1 MSDSKMKHLNNQLVK
16 LKSQIEKFNPSDD
29 ISKDQEDMDR
39 IEDLIKEIDNEID
52 EIDNEIEEDEDLKAK
67 KPLLDKVSE
76 QKNEF
81 EILKNN
87 YNKKKDAARSAHSKE
102 LLMQGKLT
110 GVERKKAQR
119 DMALDQVK
127 EVDEQGLMLN
137 SIHDNVKGANTNLEN
152 MNVEVK
158 KQGEQLDRIGD
169 KVITIDQS
177 VKKTGEVM
185 GEIERRN
192 CCRKC
197 SLVFGII
204 VLFLVNIIMVFLI
217 LAKLFGW
224 GPIFPL
230 KTIKDSDIEG
240 IELPDGLDLKKF
252 KKIGYTFVMI
262 KSGTGLNEVSAFK
275 DKMNGAREKK
285 VEVGTFWEITASD
298 ETTAIPQV
306 EKAINILE
314 TIKDNLKY
322 DIYLKIDKA
331 ILEDT
336 TLTNTICKNLTDH
349 HMDCGIALSYEQY
362 KTYYR
367 AKVGDL
373 QDIKNYWIIDYNKEF
388 KEEDE
393 KKVFLWKLEK
403 KKKIDGKEY
412 DIFKAREKK

>member
-29 ISKDQEDMDR
+29 ISKDQEDMER
-39 IEDLIKEIDNEID
+39 IEDLIKDIDAEID

-127 EVDEQGLMLN
+127 EVDEQGLMLD

-197 SLVFGII
+197 SLVIGII

-217 LAKLFGW
+217 LAKLFDW

-230 KTIKDSDIEG
+230 KIKYTAG
-240 IELPDGLDLKKF
+240 IELTDDLNFKKF
-252 KKIGYTFVMI
+252 NEIGYTFVMI
-262 KSGTGLNEVSAFK
+262 ESGPDITAEKLK
-275 DKMNGAREKK
+275 DKMDKVKAEKIEMGA
-285 VEVGTFWEITASD
+285 FWKISVPDQATA
-298 ETTAIPQV
+298 EA
-306 EKAINILE
+306 KAQE
-314 TIKDNLKY
+314 AAQFLKNY
-322 DIYLKIDKA
+322 RTDFKYGIYLKLSDD
-331 ILEDT
+331 ILKDET
-336 TLTNTICKNLTDH
+336 VTNNICNILTVSSI
-349 HMDCGIALSYEQY
+349 DCGIALSYEQY
-362 KTYYR
+362 KTHYR

>member
-29 ISKDQEDMDR
+29 ISKDQEDMER
-39 IEDLIKEIDNEID
+39 IEDLIKDIDTEIE

-137 SIHDNVKGANTNLEN
+137 SIHDNVKAANTNLEN

-217 LAKLFGW
+217 LAKLFDW

-230 KTIKDSDIEG
+230 KIKYTAG
-240 IELPDGLDLKKF
+240 IELTDDLNYKKF
-252 KKIGYTFVMI
+252 NEIGYTFVMI
-262 KSGTGLNEVSAFK
+262 ESGPDITAEKLK
-275 DKMNGAREKK
+275 DKMDKVKAEKIEMGA
-285 VEVGTFWEITASD
+285 FWKISVPDQATA
-298 ETTAIPQV
+298 EA
-306 EKAINILE
+306 KAQE
-314 TIKDNLKY
+314 AAQFLKNY
-322 DIYLKIDKA
+322 RTDFKYGIYLKLSDD
-331 ILEDT
+331 ILKDET
-336 TLTNTICKNLTDH
+336 VTNNICKILTVSSI
-349 HMDCGIALSYEQY
+349 DCGIALSYEQY
-362 KTYYR
+362 KTHYR

>member
-29 ISKDQEDMDR
+29 ISKDQEDMER
-39 IEDLIKEIDNEID
+39 IEDLIKDIDAEID

-169 KVITIDQS
+169 KVITIDQN

-217 LAKLFGW
+217 LAKFFGW
-224 GPIFPL
+224 GPMFT
-230 KTIKDSDIEG
+230 KKIKGIEITASEG
-240 IELPDGLDLKKF
+240 IDF
-252 KKIGYTFVMI
+252 KKYNESGYTFVMI
-262 KSGTGLNEVSAFK
+262 KSGTASNKDNAFT
-275 DKMNGAREKK
+275 DKKSKALEQKI
-285 VEVGTFWEITASD
+285 EVGTFWDITAKD
-298 ETTAIPQV
+298 EETLKNQI
-306 EKAINILE
+306 EKAIEFLE
-314 TIKDNLKY
+314 IIKGDLKY
-322 DIYLKIDKA
+322 NIYLKLEVE
-331 ILEDT
+331 ILKNET
-336 TLTNTICKNLTDH
+336 VTNNICHNLTDH
-349 HMDCGIALSYEQY
+349 NIDCGIKLSYEQY
-362 KTYYR
+362 KNYYK
-367 AKVGDL
+367 AKVDNL
-373 QDIKNYWIIDYNKEF
+373 QHIKNYWITDYNKDF
-388 KEEDE
+388 KEKDE
-393 KKVFLWKLEK
+393 KKVALWKLEK

-412 DIFKAREKK
+412 DIIRAREKK

>member
-1 MSDSKMKHLNNQLVK
+1 
-16 LKSQIEKFNPSDD
+16 
-29 ISKDQEDMDR
+29 
-39 IEDLIKEIDNEID
+39 
-52 EIDNEIEEDEDLKAK
+52 
-67 KPLLDKVSE
+67 
-76 QKNEF
+76 
-81 EILKNN
+81 
-87 YNKKKDAARSAHSKE
+87 
-102 LLMQGKLT
+102 MQGKLT

-217 LAKLFGW
+217 LAKLFDW

-230 KTIKDSDIEG
+230 KIKYTAG
-240 IELPDGLDLKKF
+240 IELTDDLNFKKF
-252 KKIGYTFVMI
+252 NEIGYTFVMI
-262 KSGTGLNEVSAFK
+262 ESGPDITAEKLK
-275 DKMNGAREKK
+275 DKMDKVKAEKIEMGA
-285 VEVGTFWEITASD
+285 FWKISVPDQATA
-298 ETTAIPQV
+298 EA
-306 EKAINILE
+306 KAKE
-314 TIKDNLKY
+314 AAQFLKNY
-322 DIYLKIDKA
+322 RTDFKYGIYLKLSSDD
-331 ILEDT
+331 ILKDET
-336 TLTNTICKNLTDH
+336 VTNNICNILTVSSI
-349 HMDCGIALSYEQY
+349 DCGIALSYEQY
-362 KTYYR
+362 KTHYR